1 MTSIKNV
8 QIRGDTEYQEIVGFG
23 GAFTEATA
31 YHFFKLPPLL
41 QRKFLDLYFGEN
53 GIKFSLGRI
62 HINSCDFSLGS
73 YNFDEVPDDYTLKY
87 FDDNVTHDTLEIIP
101 LLREAMAASELNIRL
116 VASPWSPPAWMKT
129 PSPSTGKSSMLG
141 SVTPN
146 GLRNEARVKYA
157 WAKYIS
163 RFVSAYKAK
172 GVDIWAVTPQNEPEF
187 PAPWEACSYNASFES
202 DFINHFLGPI
212 LRHEHPHLKLLAFD
226 HNKDHLEA
234 WTKEILGK
242 DKHNYVDG
250 MAFHWYGGEDRMTD
264 GTYGYEAV
272 KATYEMAPNKLLLST
287 EGCSCP
293 GVWLNNWLRA
303 ERLGHDILYDLM
315 NYAQGWID
323 WNLLLDETG
332 GPNHLGNNCD
342 ASLLAM
348 DGHSR
353 LHIQPKYYYM
363 AHFSKFVLPGAKR
376 VATTAVGDFGYEMM
390 DPNIQPN
397 IEIALYPCEK
407 STRQMWILNTMPPAA
422 GIDASTDGTG
432 GRNQTTEP
440 TPKVQ
445 EASNLRLYASVNTG
459 EARDGGVQRLC
470 VGYGEEFNRAFLRLA
485 DCSAPQAALLHLRVR
500 PVVVPRGSN
509 DSASNGQQWLQL
521 EDGDSGHCITATQS
535 VAGAL
540 FKLQPC
546 EFPVQSTTST
556 TSANTATATA
566 TTTPPTAQTVHPAY
580 QNRGNLLSL
589 LTYQHQVF
597 QYDEST
603 HEITLPAA
611 AVIASLRD
619 STTTTTTNSDHAN
632 GPATATPV
640 ESTESSPMQQMCL
653 TAGWPFFNAVA
664 FAVPADFQDAV
675 DRTKFAHHKST
686 SGASSSAANPAAS
699 TTSPEPESTRN
710 GTATSMRTVIVA
722 MNEAT
727 VDLPITLHDQKRR
740 ADFVYSMSPRSIQ
753 TIVYKN

>member
-272 KATYEMAPNKLLLST
+272 KAT
-287 EGCSCP
+287 
-293 GVWLNNWLRA
+293 
-303 ERLGHDILYDLM
+303 
-315 NYAQGWID
+315 
-323 WNLLLDETG
+323 
-332 GPNHLGNNCD
+332 
-342 ASLLAM
+342 
-348 DGHSR
+348 
-353 LHIQPKYYYM
+353 
-363 AHFSKFVLPGAKR
+363 
-376 VATTAVGDFGYEMM
+376 
-390 DPNIQPN
+390 
-397 IEIALYPCEK
+397 
-407 STRQMWILNTMPPAA
+407 
-422 GIDASTDGTG
+422 
-432 GRNQTTEP
+432 
-440 TPKVQ
+440 
-445 EASNLRLYASVNTG
+445 
-459 EARDGGVQRLC
+459 
-470 VGYGEEFNRAFLRLA
+470 
-485 DCSAPQAALLHLRVR
+485 
-500 PVVVPRGSN
+500 
-509 DSASNGQQWLQL
+509 
-521 EDGDSGHCITATQS
+521 
-535 VAGAL
+535 
-540 FKLQPC
+540 
-546 EFPVQSTTST
+546 T